1 MNAIYGS
8 NDKKKFLHLQKL
20 NDGRSKLNHGMLF
33 AQKESFDVYKV
44 HPDAKDFKFPQRKKY
59 HLLMG
64 MSQKKT
70 KQFNPNVMNP
80 FISEQWAVACCGKL
94 ANHEELVEEFCND
107 RTVFHEE
114 GSVLAQLFDKIS
126 VYDDNDVNTLT
137 NSLSLVEGYFALWI
151 HNAMTGNSF
160 LAKNGIDLFAD
171 IYENTF
177 STKEFYGS
185 EQLGD
190 GELYQLTVEGIT
202 NVGMFDHTQ

>member
-44 HPDAKDFKFPQRKKY
+44 HPDAKDFKFPRRKKY

-70 KQFNPNVMNP
+70 KQFNPNIMNP
-80 FISEQWAVACCGKL
+80 FIFEQWAVACYGEL
-94 ANHEELVEEFCND
+94 TNHEELVEEFCD
-107 RTVFHEE
+107 DSTVVSDE
-114 GSVLAQLFDKIS
+114 GSVLAQLFEKIS
-126 VYDDNDVNTLT
+126 EYDDNDVNTLT
-137 NSLSLVEGYFALWI
+137 NALSLVEGYFALWA
-151 HNAMTGNSF
+151 HNAITGNSF
-160 LAKNGIDLFAD
+160 LAKNGIDVFAD

-177 STKEFYGS
+177 STNNFYGS
-185 EQLGD
+185 EQLSD

-202 NVGMFDHTQ
+202 HVGMFDHIQ

>member
-8 NDKKKFLHLQKL
+8 NDKKKFLHLQKI
-20 NDGRSKLNHGMLF
+20 NDGRYKLNHGMLF

-44 HPDAKDFKFPQRKKY
+44 HPDAKDFKFPKRKKY

-64 MSQKKT
+64 MSQKRT
-70 KQFNPNVMNP
+70 KQFNPDIMNP
-80 FISEQWAVACCGKL
+80 FIFDQWAVACYGGFT
-94 ANHEELVEEFCND
+94 NHEDLVEEFCD
-107 RTVFHEE
+107 DGTVFNNE
-114 GSVLAQLFDKIS
+114 GSVLSQLFEKVS
-126 VYDDNDVNTLT
+126 AYYENDVEILIS
-137 NSLSLVEGYFALWI
+137 SLSLVEGNFVLWA
-151 HNAMTGNSF
+151 HNAVTGNSF

-177 STKEFYGS
+177 STHEFYGS

-202 NVGMFDHTQ
+202 HVGMFDHTQ